1 MWPFGILAILRT
13 ELSQARIHASS
24 MANEVDTLAARL
36 GQAEGQALAYRDRCD
51 ELERQLAKAQQA
63 RDAKGRYIRP
73 Y

>member
-1 MWPFGILAILRT
+1 
-13 ELSQARIHASS
+13 